1 MNKKY
6 FNLIFSALFLA
17 AISLAMTS
25 CGDDD
30 DDDVENPG
38 NSGTKSELA
47 GKWYVDVTTT
57 AYTTSI
63 PEAQD
68 YYNHE
73 ETEYGNGAYWE
84 FTDTKVTVH
93 DPNDLANNT
102 SVKYSYN
109 KAKRT
114 ITIAGSLTYT
124 VEELTD
130 DEMCLKNTTS
140 NGNFTTTTTI
150 EFTKD

>member
-17 AISLAMTS
+17 AMSFVMTA

-30 DDDVENPG
+30 DEPENPG
-38 NSGTKSELA
+38 NSTTNSELV
-47 GKWYVDVTTT
+47 GKWDIDVTTT

-84 FTDTKVTVH
+84 FTASKVTVH

-102 SVKYSYN
+102 AAKYTYDKS
-109 KAKRT
+109 KRT
-114 ITIAGSLTYT
+114 ITIGGSLVYK
-124 VEELTD
+124 VEKLTD
-130 DEMCLKNTTS
+130 DEMRLKNVTS
-140 NGNFTTTTTI
+140 DGNFSITTTI